1 MSRQLT
7 AIIVD
12 DERLAREGL
21 MLRLTDDVRFNV
33 VAQCP
38 SAHHALD
45 AIEQFQPDIAFVDI
59 EMPGLSGLELAEQ
72 LSKNTTPVP
81 KVVFVTAFREFA
93 LNAFEFQ
100 AFDYLLKPFS
110 DDRLASGLS
119 KLADSFCDSDVVIQ
133 HLKLDELLSR
143 KTGNSIDGFIRNL
156 EVSSGGSM
164 SELQRTVSMK
174 SGSEWIRVR
183 LNDISWIEA
192 AGDYMC
198 VHTLQGTHIIRKTL
212 KQFEQE
218 LDPNLFPRVNRSAMI
233 NMSKLKRLT
242 PNSNGEYLAQ
252 LTSGDSVKVSRKYK
266 FKLEELRK
274 NSDFKDDTSSI
285 SKL

>member
-12 DERLAREGL
+12 DEPLAREGL
-21 MLRLTDDVRFNV
+21 MLRLNGDIRFDV

-38 SAHHALD
+38 SAFHALQ
-45 AIEQFQPDIAFVDI
+45 AIEEFQPDIAFVDI

-72 LSKNTTPVP
+72 LLKNTTPVP
-81 KVVFVTAFREFA
+81 KVVFVTAFKEFA

-110 DDRLASGLS
+110 DDRLASCLS
-119 KLADSFCDSDVVIQ
+119 NLVDSFFASDVVIQ

-143 KTGNSIDGFIRNL
+143 KTGNSIDGFIHNL

-174 SGSEWIRVR
+174 SGSEWIRVK
-183 LNDISWIEA
+183 LDDISWIEA

-198 VHTLQGTHIIRKTL
+198 VHTLEGSHIIRKTL
-212 KQFEQE
+212 KQFELE
-218 LDPNLFPRVNRSAMI
+218 LDPNFFPRVNRSAMI
-233 NMSKLKRLT
+233 NMSKLTRLT
-242 PNSNGEYLAQ
+242 PNSNGEYIAK

-274 NSDFKDDTSSI
+274 NENI
-285 SKL
+285 SN

>member
-21 MLRLTDDVRFNV
+21 MLRLNDDARFDV

-45 AIEQFQPDIAFVDI
+45 AIELFQPDIAFVDI
-59 EMPGLSGLELAEQ
+59 EMPGLSGLELAEL

-110 DDRLASGLS
+110 DDRLASCLS
-119 KLADSFCDSDVVIQ
+119 KLADSFFDSDVVLQ

-156 EVSSGGSM
+156 EVTSGGSM
-164 SELQRTVSMK
+164 SELQRSVSMK

-183 LNDISWIEA
+183 LDDISWIEA

-198 VHTLQGTHIIRKTL
+198 VHTLESTHIIRKTL

-218 LDPNLFPRVNRSAMI
+218 LDSSLFPRVNRSAMI

-242 PNSNGEYLAQ
+242 PNSNGEYVAL
-252 LTSGDSVKVSRKYK
+252 LTTGDSVKVSRKYK

-274 NSDFKDDTSSI
+274 NRGCED
-285 SKL
+285 

>member
-21 MLRLTDDVRFNV
+21 RLRLNDDDRFDV

-59 EMPGLSGLELAEQ
+59 EMPGLSGLELAEL
-72 LSKNTTPVP
+72 LSKNTSAVP

-93 LNAFEFQ
+93 LNAFEFG
-100 AFDYLLKPFS
+100 AYLLKPFS
-110 DDRLASGLS
+110 DDRLASCLS
-119 KLADSFCDSDVVIQ
+119 KLADSFFDSDVVLQ

-156 EVSSGGSM
+156 EVTSGGSM

-174 SGSEWIRVR
+174 SGSDWIKVR
-183 LNDISWIEA
+183 LDDITWIEA

-198 VHTLQGTHIIRKTL
+198 LHTSEGTHIIRKTL

-218 LDPNLFPRVNRSAMI
+218 LDPTLFPRVNRSAMI
-233 NMSKLKRLT
+233 NLSKLKRLT

-252 LTSGDSVKVSRKYK
+252 LTSVDSVKVSRKFK

-274 NSDFKDDTSSI
+274 RGGNEA
-285 SKL
+285 

>member
-21 MLRLTDDVRFNV
+21 MLRLNDDARFDV

-59 EMPGLSGLELAEQ
+59 EMPGLSGLELAEL
-72 LSKNTTPVP
+72 LSKTPTPVP

-110 DDRLASGLS
+110 DDRLASCLS
-119 KLADSFCDSDVVIQ
+119 QLVDSFFDSDVVLQ
-133 HLKLDELLSR
+133 HLKLDQLLSR

-156 EVSSGGSM
+156 EVTSGGSM
-164 SELQRTVSMK
+164 SELQRSVSMK
-174 SGSEWIRVR
+174 SGTEWIRVR
-183 LNDISWIEA
+183 LDDISWIEA

-198 VHTLQGTHIIRKTL
+198 VHTLESTHIIRKTL

-218 LDPNLFPRVNRSAMI
+218 LDSRLFSRVNRSAMI

-242 PNSNGEYLAQ
+242 PNSNGEYVAL
-252 LTSGDSVKVSRKYK
+252 LTTGSSVKVSRKYK

-274 NSDFKDDTSSI
+274 NRGCED
-285 SKL
+285 

>member
-21 MLRLTDDVRFNV
+21 MLRLVDDPRIVV

-38 SAHHALD
+38 SANHALD
-45 AIEQFQPDIAFVDI
+45 AIEEFQPDIAFMDI
-59 EMPGLSGLELAEQ
+59 EMPGLSGLELVEQ
-72 LSKNTTPVP
+72 WSKNTTPMP

-100 AFDYLLKPFS
+100 AFDYLLKPIS
-110 DDRLASGLS
+110 DDRLESCLG
-119 KLADSFCDSDVVIQ
+119 KLINSFFDSDVVLQ

-156 EVSSGGSM
+156 EVTSGGSM
-164 SELQRTVSMK
+164 SDLQRSVSMK
-174 SGSEWIRVR
+174 SGSEWIRVK
-183 LNDISWIEA
+183 LDDISWIEA

-198 VHTLQGTHIIRKTL
+198 VHTLEGTHIIRKTL

-233 NMSKLKRLT
+233 NLSKLKRLT

-274 NSDFKDDTSSI
+274 NSI
-285 SKL
+285 P

>member
-21 MLRLTDDVRFNV
+21 MLRLNDDDRFDV

-59 EMPGLSGLELAEQ
+59 EMPGLSGLELAEL
-72 LSKNTTPVP
+72 LSKNTTAVP

-93 LNAFEFQ
+93 LNAFEFR

-110 DDRLASGLS
+110 DDRLASCLS
-119 KLADSFCDSDVVIQ
+119 QLVESFFDSDVVLQ

-156 EVSSGGSM
+156 EVTSGGSM

-183 LNDISWIEA
+183 LDDISWIEA

-198 VHTLQGTHIIRKTL
+198 VHTLEGTHIIRKTL

-233 NMSKLKRLT
+233 NLSKLKRLT

-266 FKLEELRK
+266 FKLEELR
-274 NSDFKDDTSSI
+274 NNGGCED
-285 SKL
+285 

>member
-12 DERLAREGL
+12 DESLAREGL
-21 MLRLTDDVRFNV
+21 MLRLTGDSRFDV

-38 SAHHALD
+38 SAHHALE

-59 EMPGLSGLELAEQ
+59 EMPGLTGLELAEQ
-72 LSKNTTPVP
+72 LSKSTTPVP
-81 KVVFVTAFREFA
+81 KVVFVTAFRDFA

-110 DDRLASGLS
+110 DDRLASCLS
-119 KLADSFCDSDVVIQ
+119 KLVDSFFDSDVVIRHQ
-133 HLKLDELLSR
+133 KLDDLLSR

-183 LNDISWIEA
+183 LDDISWIEA

-198 VHTLQGTHIIRKTL
+198 VHTLEGTHIIRKTL

-233 NMSKLKRLT
+233 NLSKLTRLT
-242 PNSNGEYLAQ
+242 PNSNGEYLA
-252 LTSGDSVKVSRKYK
+252 LLSSGDSVKVSRKYK

-274 NSDFKDDTSSI
+274 DCLS
-285 SKL
+285 

>member
-1 MSRQLT
+1 
-7 AIIVD
+7 
-12 DERLAREGL
+12 
-21 MLRLTDDVRFNV
+21 
-33 VAQCP
+33 
-38 SAHHALD
+38 
-45 AIEQFQPDIAFVDI
+45 
-59 EMPGLSGLELAEQ
+59 MPGLSGLELAEQ
-72 LSKNTTPVP
+72 LSKNNSPVP
-81 KVVFVTAFREFA
+81 KVIFVTAFREFA

-110 DDRLASGLS
+110 DARLASCLS
-119 KLADSFCDSDVVIQ
+119 KLVNSFFDSDVVLR

-156 EVSSGGSM
+156 EVTSGGSM

-183 LNDISWIEA
+183 LDDISWIEA

-198 VHTLQGTHIIRKTL
+198 VHTLEGTHIIRKTL

-218 LDPNLFPRVNRSAMI
+218 LDPNLFPRVNRSVMI

-274 NSDFKDDTSSI
+274 NNGS
-285 SKL
+285 

>member
-7 AIIVD
+7 AIVVD

-21 MLRLTDDVRFNV
+21 MLRLNDDTRFNV

-38 SAHHALD
+38 SARHALD
-45 AIEQFQPDIAFVDI
+45 VIEQCQPNIAFVDI
-59 EMPGLSGLELAEQ
+59 EMPGLSGLELAEL
-72 LSKNTTPVP
+72 LSNNTTPVP

-93 LNAFEFQ
+93 LHAFEFQ

-110 DDRLASGLS
+110 DDRLANCLS
-119 KLADSFCDSDVVIQ
+119 KLVDSFFDSDVVLQ
-133 HLKLDELLSR
+133 HLKLDALLSR

-156 EVSSGGSM
+156 EVTSGGSM
-164 SELQRTVSMK
+164 SELQRSVSMK
-174 SGSEWIRVR
+174 SGSEWIRVK
-183 LNDISWIEA
+183 LDDISWIEA

-198 VHTLQGTHIIRKTL
+198 VHTWEGTHIIRKTL

-218 LDPNLFPRVNRSAMI
+218 LDPRLFPRVNRSAMI

-274 NSDFKDDTSSI
+274 NGGCED
-285 SKL
+285 

>member
-1 MSRQLT
+1 MSRRLT

-21 MLRLTDDVRFNV
+21 MLRLNADNRFDV

-38 SAHHALD
+38 SAHYALN

-59 EMPGLSGLELAEQ
+59 EMPGLSGLELVEQ

-110 DDRLASGLS
+110 DDRLASCLN
-119 KLADSFCDSDVVIQ
+119 KLVDSFFDSDVVLQ
-133 HLKLDELLSR
+133 HQKLDELLSR

-156 EVSSGGSM
+156 EVTSGGSM
-164 SELQRTVSMK
+164 SDLQRSVSMK

-183 LNDISWIEA
+183 LDDISWIEA

-198 VHTLQGTHIIRKTL
+198 VHTPDGTHIIRKTL

-242 PNSNGEYLAQ
+242 PNSNGEYFAQ

-274 NSDFKDDTSSI
+274 NCLD
-285 SKL
+285 

>member
-21 MLRLTDDVRFNV
+21 MIRLDGDARFDV

-110 DDRLASGLS
+110 DDRLASCLS
-119 KLADSFCDSDVVIQ
+119 KLVDSFFDSDVVQQ

-156 EVSSGGSM
+156 EVTSGGSM

-183 LNDISWIEA
+183 LDDISWIEA

-198 VHTLQGTHIIRKTL
+198 VHTPEGTHIIRKTL

-218 LDPNLFPRVNRSAMI
+218 LDPSLFPRVNRSAMI
-233 NMSKLKRLT
+233 NLSKLKRLT

-252 LTSGDSVKVSRKYK
+252 LISGDSVKVSRKYK

-274 NSDFKDDTSSI
+274 KIDSEA
-285 SKL
+285 

>member
-21 MLRLTDDVRFNV
+21 RLKLSRDLRFNV

-38 SAHHALD
+38 SAHEALG

-59 EMPGLSGLELAEQ
+59 EMPGISGLELAAQ
-72 LSKNTTPVP
+72 LSKNTTPIP
-81 KVVFVTAFREFA
+81 KVVFVTAFSEFA

-110 DDRLASGLS
+110 DARLASCLN
-119 KLADSFCDSDVVIQ
+119 KLVDSFFDSDVVLQ

-143 KTGNSIDGFIRNL
+143 KTGNTMDGFIRNL
-156 EVSSGGSM
+156 ELASGGSM

-174 SGSEWIRVR
+174 SGSQWIRVK
-183 LNDISWIEA
+183 LDDISWIEA

-198 VHTLQGTHIIRKTL
+198 VHTLHGSHIIRKTL
-212 KQFEQE
+212 KQFEQD
-218 LDPNLFPRVNRSAMI
+218 LDPKFFPRVNRSAMI
-233 NMSKLKRLT
+233 NLSKLQRLT

-252 LTSGDSVKVSRKYK
+252 LSSGDSVKVSRKYK
-266 FKLEELRK
+266 FKLQELTK
-274 NSDFKDDTSSI
+274 SYDFKT
-285 SKL
+285 

>member
-21 MLRLTDDVRFNV
+21 MLRLNDDDRFDV

-59 EMPGLSGLELAEQ
+59 EMPGLSGLELAEL
-72 LSKNTTPVP
+72 LSKNTTAVP

-93 LNAFEFQ
+93 LNAFEFR

-110 DDRLASGLS
+110 DDRLASCLS
-119 KLADSFCDSDVVIQ
+119 QLVESFFDSDVVLQ

-156 EVSSGGSM
+156 EVTSGGSM

-183 LNDISWIEA
+183 LDDISWIEA

-198 VHTLQGTHIIRKTL
+198 VHTLEGTHIIRKTL

-218 LDPNLFPRVNRSAMI
+218 LDPNLFSRVNRSAMI
-233 NMSKLKRLT
+233 NLSKLKRLT

-266 FKLEELRK
+266 FKLEELR
-274 NSDFKDDTSSI
+274 NNGGCED
-285 SKL
+285 

>member
-21 MLRLTDDVRFNV
+21 RLRLNDDDRFDV

-59 EMPGLSGLELAEQ
+59 EMPGLSGLELAEL
-72 LSKNTTPVP
+72 LSKNTTAVP

-93 LNAFEFQ
+93 LNAFEFR

-110 DDRLASGLS
+110 DDRLASCLN
-119 KLADSFCDSDVVIQ
+119 KLVDSFFDSDVVLQ

-156 EVSSGGSM
+156 EVTSGGSM

-174 SGSEWIRVR
+174 SGSDWIKVR
-183 LNDISWIEA
+183 LDDITWIEA

-198 VHTLQGTHIIRKTL
+198 LHTSEGTHIIRKTL

-218 LDPNLFPRVNRSAMI
+218 LDPTLFPRVNRSAMI
-233 NMSKLKRLT
+233 NLSKLKRLT

-252 LTSGDSVKVSRKYK
+252 LTSVDSVKVSRKFK

-274 NSDFKDDTSSI
+274 RGGNEA
-285 SKL
+285 

>member
-12 DERLAREGL
+12 DESLAREGL
-21 MLRLTDDVRFNV
+21 MLRLNSDTRFDV

-59 EMPGLSGLELAEQ
+59 EMPGVSGLELAEQ

-100 AFDYLLKPFS
+100 AVDYLLKPFS
-110 DDRLASGLS
+110 DDRLASCLS
-119 KLADSFCDSDVVIQ
+119 KLVDSFFDSDVVLQ

-156 EVSSGGSM
+156 EVFSGVSM
-164 SELQRTVSMK
+164 NELQRTVSMK

-183 LNDISWIEA
+183 LDDISWIEA

-198 VHTLQGTHIIRKTL
+198 VHTLEGTHIIRKTL

-233 NMSKLKRLT
+233 NISKLKRLT

-274 NSDFKDDTSSI
+274 SSI
-285 SKL
+285 I

>member
-21 MLRLTDDVRFNV
+21 MLRLNDDDRFDV

-59 EMPGLSGLELAEQ
+59 EMPGLSGLELAEL
-72 LSKNTTPVP
+72 LSKNTTAVP

-93 LNAFEFQ
+93 LNAFEFR

-110 DDRLASGLS
+110 DDRLASCLS
-119 KLADSFCDSDVVIQ
+119 QLVDSFFDSDVVLQ

-156 EVSSGGSM
+156 EVTSGGSM

-183 LNDISWIEA
+183 LDDISWIEA

-198 VHTLQGTHIIRKTL
+198 VHTLEGTHIIRKTL

-233 NMSKLKRLT
+233 NLSKLKRLT

-266 FKLEELRK
+266 FKLEELR
-274 NSDFKDDTSSI
+274 NNGGCED
-285 SKL
+285 

>member
-1 MSRQLT
+1 MSRQLKV
-7 AIIVD
+7 IIVD
-12 DERLAREGL
+12 DERLARKGL
-21 MLRLTDDVRFNV
+21 MIRLNNDTRFDV

-38 SAHHALD
+38 SARHALV
-45 AIEQFQPDIAFVDI
+45 AIEQFQPDIAFLDI

-72 LSKNTTPVP
+72 LSKSTTPVP
-81 KVVFVTAFREFA
+81 KIVFVTAFSEFA
-93 LNAFEFQ
+93 LDAFEFQ

-110 DDRLASGLS
+110 DNRLASCLS
-119 KLADSFCDSDVVIQ
+119 KLIDSFFASDVVLQ
-133 HLKLDELLSR
+133 HQKLDELLNR

-156 EVSSGGSM
+156 EVTSGGSM

-183 LNDISWIEA
+183 LDDILWIEA

-198 VHTLQGTHIIRKTL
+198 VHTLDGTHIIRKTL

-218 LDPNLFPRVNRSAMI
+218 LDPTLFPRVNRSAMI

-252 LTSGDSVKVSRKYK
+252 LTSDDNVKVSRKYK

-274 NSDFKDDTSSI
+274 RGDFKA
-285 SKL
+285 

>member
-21 MLRLTDDVRFNV
+21 RLRLNDDDRFDV

-45 AIEQFQPDIAFVDI
+45 VIEQFQPDIAFVDI
-59 EMPGLSGLELAEQ
+59 EMPGLSGLELAEL
-72 LSKNTTPVP
+72 LSKNTSAVP

-93 LNAFEFQ
+93 LNAFEFR

-110 DDRLASGLS
+110 DDRLASCLS
-119 KLADSFCDSDVVIQ
+119 KLADSFFDSDVVLQ

-156 EVSSGGSM
+156 EVTSGGSM

-174 SGSEWIRVR
+174 SGSDWIKVR
-183 LNDISWIEA
+183 LDDITWIEA

-198 VHTLQGTHIIRKTL
+198 LHTSEGTHIIRKTL

-218 LDPNLFPRVNRSAMI
+218 LDPTLFPRVNRSAMI
-233 NMSKLKRLT
+233 NLSKLKRLT

-252 LTSGDSVKVSRKYK
+252 LTSGDSVKVSRKFK

-274 NSDFKDDTSSI
+274 RGGNEA
-285 SKL
+285 

>member
-12 DERLAREGL
+12 DEPLAREGL
-21 MLRLTDDVRFNV
+21 MLRLSRDARFDV

-38 SAHHALD
+38 SATHALD

-110 DDRLASGLS
+110 DDRLSSCLS
-119 KLADSFCDSDVVIQ
+119 KLVDSFFDSDVVLQ
-133 HLKLDELLSR
+133 HLKLDELLNR

-183 LNDISWIEA
+183 LDDISWIEA

-198 VHTLQGTHIIRKTL
+198 VHTLEGTHIIRKTL

-218 LDPNLFPRVNRSAMI
+218 LDANLFPRVNRSAMI
-233 NMSKLKRLT
+233 NMSKLKKLT
-242 PNSNGEYLAQ
+242 PNSNGEYLAH

-274 NSDFKDDTSSI
+274 NSAV
-285 SKL
+285 

>member
-21 MLRLTDDVRFNV
+21 MLRLNDDIRFDV

-110 DDRLASGLS
+110 DDRLASCLS
-119 KLADSFCDSDVVIQ
+119 KLVDSFFDSDVVQQ

-143 KTGNSIDGFIRNL
+143 KTGNSIGGFIRNL
-156 EVSSGGSM
+156 EVTSGGSM

-174 SGSEWIRVR
+174 SGTEWIRVR
-183 LNDISWIEA
+183 LDDISWIEA

-198 VHTLQGTHIIRKTL
+198 VHTLEGTHIIRKTL

-274 NSDFKDDTSSI
+274 NSES
-285 SKL
+285 

>member
-21 MLRLTDDVRFNV
+21 MLRLNGDIRFDV

-38 SAHHALD
+38 SALHALD
-45 AIEQFQPDIAFVDI
+45 AIELFQPDIAFVDI

-72 LSKNTTPVP
+72 LSKNNSPVP
-81 KVVFVTAFREFA
+81 KVIFVTAFREFA

-110 DDRLASGLS
+110 DARLASCLS
-119 KLADSFCDSDVVIQ
+119 KLVNSFFDSDVVLR
-133 HLKLDELLSR
+133 HLKLDALLSR

-156 EVSSGGSM
+156 EVTSGGSM

-183 LNDISWIEA
+183 LDDISWIEA

-198 VHTLQGTHIIRKTL
+198 VHTLEGTHIIRKTL

-218 LDPNLFPRVNRSAMI
+218 LDPNLFPRVNRSVMI

-252 LTSGDSVKVSRKYK
+252 LTSGDSVNVSRKYK

-274 NSDFKDDTSSI
+274 NNGS
-285 SKL
+285 

>member
-12 DERLAREGL
+12 DESLAREGL
-21 MLRLTDDVRFNV
+21 MLRLHGDTRFDV

-38 SAHHALD
+38 SAGHALE
-45 AIEQFQPDIAFVDI
+45 AIEQFQPDIAFLDI

-72 LSKNTTPVP
+72 LLKTTTPVP
-81 KVVFVTAFREFA
+81 KVVFVTAFRDYA

-110 DDRLASGLS
+110 DDRLAGCLD
-119 KLADSFCDSDVVIQ
+119 KLVDSFFNSDVVIQ

-156 EVSSGGSM
+156 EVTSGGSM
-164 SELQRTVSMK
+164 SELQRTISMK

-183 LNDISWIEA
+183 LDDISWIEA

-198 VHTLQGTHIIRKTL
+198 VHTQDGTHIIRKTL

-233 NMSKLKRLT
+233 NMSKLQKLT
-242 PNSNGEYLAQ
+242 PNSNGEYMAQ
-252 LTSGDSVKVSRKYK
+252 LSTGDSVKVSRKYK

-274 NSDFKDDTSSI
+274 NSI
-285 SKL
+285 P

>member
-1 MSRQLT
+1 MSRRLT

-21 MLRLTDDVRFNV
+21 MLRLTDDDRFDV

-38 SAHHALD
+38 SAHYALD

-59 EMPGLSGLELAEQ
+59 EMPGLTGLELAEQ
-72 LSKNTTPVP
+72 LSKNSTPVP

-110 DDRLASGLS
+110 DDRLASCLN
-119 KLADSFCDSDVVIQ
+119 KLVDSFFDSDVVLQ
-133 HLKLDELLSR
+133 HQKLDELLSR

-156 EVSSGGSM
+156 EVTSGGSM
-164 SELQRTVSMK
+164 SDLQRSVSMK
-174 SGSEWIRVR
+174 SGSEWIRVK
-183 LNDISWIEA
+183 LDDISWIEA

-198 VHTLQGTHIIRKTL
+198 VHTLEGTHIIRKTL
-212 KQFEQE
+212 KQFEEE

-233 NMSKLKRLT
+233 NLSKLKRLT

-274 NSDFKDDTSSI
+274 NSTP
-285 SKL
+285 

>member
-7 AIIVD
+7 VIIVD

-21 MLRLTDDVRFNV
+21 MLRLHGDVRFDV

-38 SAHHALD
+38 SAHYALD

-59 EMPGLSGLELAEQ
+59 EMPGLSGLELAEL

-93 LNAFEFQ
+93 LSAFEFQ

-110 DDRLASGLS
+110 DDRLANCLS
-119 KLADSFCDSDVVIQ
+119 KLVDSFSESDVVLQ

-156 EVSSGGSM
+156 EVTSGGSM
-164 SELQRTVSMK
+164 SELQHSVSMK

-183 LNDISWIEA
+183 LDDISWIEA

-198 VHTLQGTHIIRKTL
+198 VHTLEGTHIIRKTL

-218 LDPNLFPRVNRSAMI
+218 LDPSLFPRVNRSAMI

-274 NSDFKDDTSSI
+274 NGGCED
-285 SKL
+285 

>member
-21 MLRLTDDVRFNV
+21 MLRLNGDLRFDV

-45 AIEQFQPDIAFVDI
+45 AIKQFQPDIAFVDI
-59 EMPGLSGLELAEQ
+59 EMPGLSGLELAEK
-72 LSKNTTPVP
+72 LSKSTAPVP
-81 KVVFVTAFREFA
+81 KVVFVTAFGEFA

-110 DDRLASGLS
+110 DDRLASCLT
-119 KLADSFCDSDVVIQ
+119 KLVDSFFDRDVVQQ

-143 KTGNSIDGFIRNL
+143 KTGNSMDGFMRNL
-156 EVSSGGSM
+156 EVTSGGSM

-174 SGSEWIRVR
+174 SGTEWIRVR
-183 LNDISWIEA
+183 LDDILWIEA

-198 VHTLQGTHIIRKTL
+198 VHTLEGTHIIRKTL

-218 LDPNLFPRVNRSAMI
+218 LSPNLFPRVNRSAMI
-233 NMSKLKRLT
+233 NLSKLKRLT
-242 PNSNGEYLAQ
+242 PNSNGEYLAL

-274 NSDFKDDTSSI
+274 NSAS
-285 SKL
+285 

>member
-1 MSRQLT
+1 MSRRLT

-21 MLRLTDDVRFNV
+21 MLRLNDDPRFDV

-38 SAHHALD
+38 SALHALE
-45 AIEQFQPDIAFVDI
+45 AIEQYQPDIAFVDI

-72 LSKNTTPVP
+72 LTRNTTPVP

-110 DDRLASGLS
+110 DDRLASCLS
-119 KLADSFCDSDVVIQ
+119 KLVDSFFDSDVVIQ
-133 HLKLDELLSR
+133 HHKLDELLSR

-156 EVSSGGSM
+156 EVTSGGSM
-164 SELQRTVSMK
+164 SDLQRSVSMK
-174 SGSEWIRVR
+174 SGSEWIRVK
-183 LNDISWIEA
+183 LDDISWIEA

-198 VHTLQGTHIIRKTL
+198 VHTLEGTHIIRKTL

-233 NMSKLKRLT
+233 NMSKLIRLT

-252 LTSGDSVKVSRKYK
+252 LNSGDSVKVSRKYK

-274 NSDFKDDTSSI
+274 ENLT
-285 SKL
+285 

>member
-1 MSRQLT
+1 MSRQLKV
-7 AIIVD
+7 IIVD
-12 DERLAREGL
+12 DERLARKGL
-21 MLRLTDDVRFNV
+21 MIRLNNDTRFDV

-38 SAHHALD
+38 SARHALV
-45 AIEQFQPDIAFVDI
+45 AIEQFQPDIAFLDI

-72 LSKNTTPVP
+72 LSKSTTPVP
-81 KVVFVTAFREFA
+81 KIVFVTAFSEFA
-93 LNAFEFQ
+93 LDAFEFQ

-110 DDRLASGLS
+110 DNRLASCLS
-119 KLADSFCDSDVVIQ
+119 KLIDSFFAIDVVLQ
-133 HLKLDELLSR
+133 HQKLDKLLNR

-156 EVSSGGSM
+156 EVTSGGSM
-164 SELQRTVSMK
+164 SELQRTVSMR

-183 LNDISWIEA
+183 LDDILWIEA

-198 VHTLQGTHIIRKTL
+198 VHTLDGTHIIRKTL

-218 LDPNLFPRVNRSAMI
+218 LDPTLFPRVNRSAMI

-252 LTSGDSVKVSRKYK
+252 LTSDDNVKVSRKYK

-274 NSDFKDDTSSI
+274 RGDFKA
-285 SKL
+285 

>member
-21 MLRLTDDVRFNV
+21 RLRLNDDDRFDV

-59 EMPGLSGLELAEQ
+59 EMPGLSGLELAEL
-72 LSKNTTPVP
+72 LSKNTSAVP

-93 LNAFEFQ
+93 LNAFEFR

-110 DDRLASGLS
+110 DDRLASCLS
-119 KLADSFCDSDVVIQ
+119 KLADSFFDSDVVLQ

-156 EVSSGGSM
+156 EVTSGGSM

-174 SGSEWIRVR
+174 SGSDWIRVR
-183 LNDISWIEA
+183 LDDITWIEA

-198 VHTLQGTHIIRKTL
+198 LHTSEGTHIIRKTL

-218 LDPNLFPRVNRSAMI
+218 LDPTLFPRVNRSAMI
-233 NMSKLKRLT
+233 NLSKLKRLT

-252 LTSGDSVKVSRKYK
+252 LTSVDSVKVSRKFK

-274 NSDFKDDTSSI
+274 RGGNEA
-285 SKL
+285 

>member
-1 MSRQLT
+1 MSRKLT

-21 MLRLTDDVRFNV
+21 MLRLNNDSRFNV
-33 VAQCP
+33 VAQCQ
-38 SAHHALD
+38 SAHYALD
-45 AIEQFQPDIAFVDI
+45 AIEQFQPDIAFMDI

-72 LSKNTTPVP
+72 LSKNSTPVP
-81 KVVFVTAFREFA
+81 KVVFVTAYREFA

-110 DDRLASGLS
+110 DERLARCLS
-119 KLADSFCDSDVVIQ
+119 KLVDSFFDSDVVLQ

-156 EVSSGGSM
+156 EVTSGGSM

-183 LNDISWIEA
+183 LDDILWIEA

-198 VHTLQGTHIIRKTL
+198 VHTLEGTHIIRKTL

-252 LTSGDSVKVSRKYK
+252 LTSDDSVKVSRKYK

-274 NSDFKDDTSSI
+274 KSDLKA
-285 SKL
+285 